1 MPRNNTSRRQ
11 PQAAKPRS
19 ARRSGGFGEASPGRP
34 RRVHQVRVRS
44 TLHREPDVRR
54 IARAV
59 IELALAEAERDA
71 GLSHAASPHSTV
83 HAAEQREVSS

>member
-1 MPRNNTSRRQ
+1 M
-11 PQAAKPRS
+11 
-19 ARRSGGFGEASPGRP
+19 
-34 RRVHQVRVRS
+34 RS
-44 TLHREPDVRR
+44 TLRREPDVRR

-71 GLSHAASPHSTV
+71 GLSHDASPHSTV